1 MKLQSISFSGNKRVN
16 INSQAVINISAFNSL
31 DRPRQIRVKILD
43 ELGNTKSI
51 IYEAQLQAKS
61 SYEAKLFANNGEKL
75 EFEAGSEVGFNVGI
89 LNENYIAKGILN
101 TEYIVCVGDGVKNEF
116 SFNGLSVNSF
126 KEVRIVFDGLY
137 EAVFTKDYELNRDK
151 SGVVFYE
158 IPANGL
164 EFIVF
169 ITKQE

>member
-101 TEYIVCVGDGVKNEF
+101 TEYIACVGDGVKSEF
-116 SFNGLSVNSF
+116 GLNGMSVNSF
-126 KEVRIVFDGLY
+126 KELCIIFDGVY
-137 EAVFTKDYELNRDK
+137 TAVFGKDYTLSDDG
-151 SGVVFYE
+151 SVVRFNKAV
-158 IPANGL
+158 ANEL
-164 EFIVF
+164 EFVMIV
-169 ITKQE
+169 TKQE

>member
-89 LNENYIAKGILN
+89 LNENYIAKGVLT
-101 TEYIVCVGDGVKNEF
+101 TEYIACVGDGVKSEF
-116 SFNGLSVNSF
+116 GLNGMSVNSF
-126 KEVRIVFDGLY
+126 KELCIVFDGVY
-137 EAVFTKDYELNRDK
+137 TAVFGKDYTLSDDG
-151 SGVVFYE
+151 SVVRFNKAV
-158 IPANGL
+158 ANEL
-164 EFIVF
+164 EFVMIV
-169 ITKQE
+169 TKQE